1 VLLRRLRSTDGD
13 EADDRI
19 EALAVVLKSRNA
31 GRILGEGVPSAGV
44 RIASDLL
51 PQIRT
56 QRSMISYFGG
66 REEHARG
73 KLSEAEMIAALKQ
86 V

>member
-1 VLLRRLRSTDGD
+1 M
-13 EADDRI
+13 
-19 EALAVVLKSRNA
+19 
-31 GRILGEGVPSAGV
+31 

-86 V
+86 VEAGDVLVHLGIREILLRHMSPNPVSGQRPFQQATGPH